1 MNAEYLME
9 KLAASGATV
18 GSDDAEKLAA
28 FAEFLKTENEK
39 YNLTAIADDAE
50 IAEKHFA
57 DSLAASDLIPE
68 NASVADIGSGAGF
81 PAIPL
86 AVARKDLKITAI
98 ESVGKKARFIE
109 TASRNLG
116 IGNLNVEN
124 IRIEDLAH
132 GAGRCAFDCV
142 TARAVAPLATLLEYA
157 VPLLKTGGIFIA
169 YKGRRADEEVKA
181 AAPAARVF
189 HAKIEKVSRYVLENE
204 EERVII
210 VYRKKQDTAAVYPRG
225 QNLPRKRP
233 IGGSADGEKIR

>member
-1 MNAEYLME
+1 MNAEYLLG
-9 KLAASGATV
+9 KLAASGIRTGV
-18 GSDDAEKLAA
+18 EEAETLAA
-28 FAEFLKTENEK
+28 FAEFLKTENGK
-39 YNLTAIADDAE
+39 YNLTAISDDAE

-57 DSLAASDLIPE
+57 DCLAAVDLIPE

-81 PAIPL
+81 PAVPL
-86 AVARKDLKITAI
+86 AAVRKDLKITAI

-109 TASRNLG
+109 TASRKFGL
-116 IGNLNVEN
+116 GNLKVEN
-124 IRIEDLAH
+124 VRIEDFAR
-132 GAGRCAFDCV
+132 GAGRSAFDCV

-157 VPLLKTGGIFIA
+157 VPLVKTGGAFIA

-181 AAPAARVF
+181 AEEAARVF
-189 HAKIEKVSRYVLENE
+189 HAKIEKVSRYVLENG

-210 VYRKKQDTAAVYPRG
+210 VYRKYKDTAAVYPRG